1 MILPLRAPSA
11 PWRHWL
17 LRALSLGLFL
27 ALLGLMGVQ
36 WRQMQLLERSLSMA
50 DNASGWP
57 FFQVDFEAVRV
68 VAALQEARLD
78 AHVNT
83 DHSEWAERVDIFIS
97 RLNVLGRDRPE
108 RVFQSS
114 AHSYQSTIDAL
125 YDWVRVADAI
135 TVAAKT
141 SPQRQP
147 SSAELEALQVMLES
161 LQPMLHEL
169 CITAFQ
175 GASEHEDERIQAIN
189 RLNIIGFITTCVFGL
204 LSLSLLLLLVN
215 DSRLIRRRGEALEAL
230 TERLEQARTVADSA
244 NQAKSAFLAT
254 MSHELRTP
262 LHGMLGML
270 DLLSTQPPEE
280 QRRRY
285 LQTARDAAHHLL
297 ALLNDILDMSRLESG
312 RLTLSTSPVDLWRL
326 LDDVGSVM
334 QAAARARGLKL
345 DLARAVTVPQWVRAD
360 DTRVR
365 QVLFN
370 LLSNAIKFTPEG
382 EVSLRVETHT
392 QGLSFEVRDTG
403 IGMDDATLE
412 RLFQRFSQGD
422 AGIARRYGG
431 TGLGLEISRTLARM
445 MGGDISVWSRPGQ
458 GSCFTVLLPLPECD
472 ALPAAAAQVSAPV
485 PSPQSSD
492 TVQAAAGPLDILVV
506 EDDPSSRLYLSTLLD
521 QLGHRVRQVSDG
533 AQALDALNE
542 HWADVVLMDMHMPVL
557 DGLATTRRLRLRPDA
572 LGQVPVIAVTAD
584 AYEVA
589 RANALQAG
597 MNDVLVKPFD
607 AAAIRALLGRWFGDH
622 RADVAP
628 PPPVT
633 VAPTA
638 PAPTPAPANT
648 GGVARLIH
656 LDALASAC
664 QVFTHA
670 KLQGLLG
677 QFLADQSGAL
687 GRLLAAGQAQ
697 DASQLTQA
705 AHQIKGGAT
714 LLGLK
719 AVAEQARHIEQQ
731 SRATPPLC
739 DTEAIAQLQHVWQE
753 TQACCRLLGFIA
765 AAAAPMPSAQTTTGS
780 GSSRMPKRP

>member
-135 TVAAKT
+135 TVAAKI

-431 TGLGLEISRTLARM
+431 TGLGLVGRRSRGTACVRAQPRHDRPAPCADAGIGART
-445 MGGDISVWSRPGQ
+445 DRH
-458 GSCFTVLLPLPECD
+458 
-472 ALPAAAAQVSAPV
+472 PAPFVAAP
-485 PSPQSSD
+485 
-492 TVQAAAGPLDILVV
+492 
-506 EDDPSSRLYLSTLLD
+506 
-521 QLGHRVRQVSDG
+521 
-533 AQALDALNE
+533 
-542 HWADVVLMDMHMPVL
+542 
-557 DGLATTRRLRLRPDA
+557 RRLRADARPAGRSGPHRTRRHDRPPRRRMGKGGYRGTGLHEGRYSGVGDAGLHASRLRPAGRAQGYCPVACRPGPAGRRPCHVRDDPPRRHA
-572 LGQVPVIAVTAD
+572 GRVPD
-584 AYEVA
+584 
-589 RANALQAG
+589 R
-597 MNDVLVKPFD
+597 KP
-607 AAAIRALLGRWFGDH
+607 
-622 RADVAP
+622 RADGDVA
-628 PPPVT
+628 
-633 VAPTA
+633 AHEA
-638 PAPTPAPANT
+638 
-648 GGVARLIH
+648 
-656 LDALASAC
+656 
-664 QVFTHA
+664 
-670 KLQGLLG
+670 G
-677 QFLADQSGAL
+677 QFL
-687 GRLLAAGQAQ
+687 
-697 DASQLTQA
+697 
-705 AHQIKGGAT
+705 
-714 LLGLK
+714 
-719 AVAEQARHIEQQ
+719 
-731 SRATPPLC
+731 
-739 DTEAIAQLQHVWQE
+739 
-753 TQACCRLLGFIA
+753 
-765 AAAAPMPSAQTTTGS
+765 
-780 GSSRMPKRP
+780 